1 MKRILV
7 TGGTGFLG
15 SFLLRELLKQ
25 PQVKIRAIKR
35 NTSSTAL
42 VKDIADQI
50 EWVESDL
57 LDADGIFEACSG
69 IDEIYHSAAMISYH
83 PKLQKEMEQVN
94 IKGTAILVD
103 MALAQKV
110 KRILHVSS
118 ISALGKVVG
127 TSQVDESAKWVE
139 TKYTNHYGRTK
150 QMAEM
155 EIWRGVAEG
164 LSANMINPSIIVG
177 PGDWVNGPSRIF
189 KRVHGGQ
196 KFYPL
201 GATGF
206 VDVRDVAS
214 IAVLVM
220 NGQFENE
227 RIICNGANWPFL
239 RFFTEIAAALKVKP
253 PSIKATPL
261 IAGLA
266 WRAEMMKARI
276 TGSNPL
282 LTKETANSAM
292 SVFQFDN
299 SKSRKLLDYN
309 YRDLSETIRWTANVF
324 LDN

>member
-1 MKRILV
+1 
-7 TGGTGFLG
+7 
-15 SFLLRELLKQ
+15 
-25 PQVKIRAIKR
+25 
-35 NTSSTAL
+35 
-42 VKDIADQI
+42 
-50 EWVESDL
+50 
-57 LDADGIFEACSG
+57 
-69 IDEIYHSAAMISYH
+69 
-83 PKLQKEMEQVN
+83 
-94 IKGTAILVD
+94 
-103 MALAQKV
+103 V

-127 TSQVDESAKWVE
+127 ASTVDETAKWAE
-139 TKYTNHYGRTK
+139 TKYTSHYGRTK

-164 LSANMINPSIIVG
+164 LTANMINPSIIVG

-196 KFYPL
+196 KFYPM

-214 IAVLVM
+214 IAVQVM

-239 RFFTEIAAALKVKP
+239 RFFTEIANALKVKP

-266 WRAEMMKARI
+266 WRVEQFKSRLL
-276 TGSNPL
+276 GSNPL
-282 LTKETANSAM
+282 LTKETASAAM
-292 SVFQFDN
+292 STFEYDN
-299 SKSRKLLDYN
+299 AKSKKLLNYQ
-309 YRDLSETIRWTANVF
+309 YRDLSETISWTAKIF
-324 LDN
+324 LKNQG